1 MSPGDTTSDVKQD
14 RTAEIYKAAR
24 QFPLCP
30 FYDTMHLSSEAHAV
44 PAWCLSA

>member
-44 PAWCLSA
+44 PA